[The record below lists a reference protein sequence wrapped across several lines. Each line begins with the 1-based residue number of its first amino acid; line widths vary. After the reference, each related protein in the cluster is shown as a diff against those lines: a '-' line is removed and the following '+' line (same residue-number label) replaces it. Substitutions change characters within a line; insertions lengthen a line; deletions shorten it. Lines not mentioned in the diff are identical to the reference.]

1 MATKQSLLY
10 ISLAIVFS
18 SLAQVFYKFSADKLS
33 FDAAALLTNIPLIT
47 GLALYGAGAFFF
59 IKALQGGEVSLLYP
73 IMASS
78 YLWVTILSYII
89 FSESIGFF
97 RWLGVSLI
105 ILGIFFVSLGSRQAS
120 RQEHKQHG
128 EL

>member
-18 SLAQVFYKFSADKLS
+18 SLAQVFYKFSAEKLS
-33 FDAAALLTNIPLIT
+33 FDAVALLTNVPLIT

-78 YLWVTILSYII
+78 YLWVAILSYTI

-97 RWLGVSLI
+97 RWLGVSAI
-105 ILGIFFVSLGSRQAS
+105 ILGIFFVSLGSKKPAADDERA
-120 RQEHKQHG
+120 G
-128 EL
+128 A